1 MNVEGRCTEESRTE
15 ISPVIFRGSRVG
27 MLWKISSQVL
37 ETRCGVLEEY
47 QPRHIMKRNRIGLY
61 RESEGFKVPF
71 EDKGLYLRD
80 HFYLVT
86 ITNIKYDIY
95 PWHI

>member
-1 MNVEGRCTEESRTE
+1 
-15 ISPVIFRGSRVG
+15 
-27 MLWKISSQVL
+27 
-37 ETRCGVLEEY
+37 
-47 QPRHIMKRNRIGLY
+47 MKRNRIGLY

-86 ITNIKYDIY
+86 ITNIKYDLY
-95 PWHI
+95 LWHI